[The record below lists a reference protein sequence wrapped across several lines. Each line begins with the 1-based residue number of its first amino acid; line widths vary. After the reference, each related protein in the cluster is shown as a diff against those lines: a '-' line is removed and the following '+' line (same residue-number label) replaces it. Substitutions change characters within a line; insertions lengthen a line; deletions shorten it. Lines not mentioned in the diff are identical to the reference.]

1 MEAEYNVPEAKIRT
15 PVGAL
20 WWAVTTVTTVGY
32 GGVYPIS
39 AAGRYVGVVTM
50 FLGIAAAGS
59 LTVAMAS
66 LLIRKR

>member
-20 WWAVTTVTTVGY
+20 WWAVTTATTVGY

-39 AAGRYVGVVTM
+39 AAGRYVGVITM
-50 FLGIAAAGS
+50 LVGIAVAGS
-59 LTVAMAS
+59 LTAAMAS